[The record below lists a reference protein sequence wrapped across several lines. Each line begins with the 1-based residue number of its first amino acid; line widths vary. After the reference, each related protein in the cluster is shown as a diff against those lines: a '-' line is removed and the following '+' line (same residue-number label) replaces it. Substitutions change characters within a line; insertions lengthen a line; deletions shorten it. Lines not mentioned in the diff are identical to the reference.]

1 MSMYDIGI
9 VKVLSNE
16 MPQYAYKTVAA
27 TQQDRF
33 KKVAVICLNSHLK
46 HDFLLNQLTSSK
58 GG

>member
-1 MSMYDIGI
+1 MYDIGT